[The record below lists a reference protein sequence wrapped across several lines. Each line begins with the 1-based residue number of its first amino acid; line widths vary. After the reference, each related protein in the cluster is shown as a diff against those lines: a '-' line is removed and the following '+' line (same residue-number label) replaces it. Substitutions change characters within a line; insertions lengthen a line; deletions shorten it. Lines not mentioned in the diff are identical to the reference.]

1 MKNGTSIKDFV
12 VKIPEISSG
21 TISIYL
27 NIHDWQITE
36 QNWMK
41 LHGFGDVIPFS
52 FFWSRLNFK
61 DINMGT

>member
-27 NIHDWQITE
+27 NIHD
-36 QNWMK
+36 
-41 LHGFGDVIPFS
+41 
-52 FFWSRLNFK
+52 
-61 DINMGT
+61 